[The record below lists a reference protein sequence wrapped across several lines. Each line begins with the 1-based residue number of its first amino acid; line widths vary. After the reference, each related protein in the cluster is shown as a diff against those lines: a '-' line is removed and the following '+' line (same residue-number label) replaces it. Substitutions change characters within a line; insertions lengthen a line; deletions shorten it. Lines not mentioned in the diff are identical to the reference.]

1 MKLIIDIPDTQYH
14 NIMDFKM
21 LCLGRIPYKGIIR
34 HSIIAIQNGT
44 PLDNLRAEINAIEL
58 SGLIDE
64 HTLFARS
71 ADGVKNMVLEIIDR
85 YRNEVNE

>member
-34 HSIIAIQNGT
+34 HSIIAIQNGI
-44 PLDNLRAEINAIEL
+44 PLDDIKAEIEE
-58 SGLIDE
+58 GD
-64 HTLFARS
+64 LFEKG
-71 ADGVKNMVLEIIDR
+71 DFDV
-85 YRNEVNE
+85 